1 MSKTNLG
8 MNSSVLRL
16 RDLAR
21 SQSQS
26 DISLAKA
33 TIEELE
39 GEIRRREA
47 SWESELNRNL
57 LNSKE
62 EIVGLRRTKLQYEH
76 ELNKVKTENNRLWD
90 IIQAVSDENKEM
102 SLLIY
107 GNR

>member
-1 MSKTNLG
+1 MS
-8 MNSSVLRL
+8 SSVLKL

-21 SQSQS
+21 SRSQP
-26 DISLAKA
+26 DVSLAKA

-39 GEIRRREA
+39 KEIKKREA

-57 LNSKE
+57 LDSKE
-62 EIVGLRRTKLQYEH
+62 EIVGLRRTKLQYEY
-76 ELNKVKTENNRLWD
+76 ELGEIRNENNRLWD
-90 IIQAVSDENKEM
+90 VIQAVSDENKEM